1 MPKKRIK
8 FSFSIFQ
15 AVFLGIGAITTL
27 LGIFVLGILVG
38 REMKGISIFD
48 REAKSQV
55 VKMKIEPLPG
65 QTPVQAQ
72 IGEEEKEKP
81 AVINNLTS
89 KPVITFYDTL
99 TKPRIKAA
107 GGITKTDEPSKKI
120 YAVQVGAMKNKTLA
134 DEMASKL
141 RKNKYSAYVV
151 SLESPEKGLLYKVR
165 LGTFSSK
172 EDAREEAAKIKNNEG
187 LPATVVE
194 K

>member
-1 MPKKRIK
+1 MPKNRIE

-15 AVFLGIGAITTL
+15 AVSLGIGAITTL

-55 VKMKIEPLPG
+55 VKMRIEPLPG
-65 QTPVQAQ
+65 QTQIQAQ
-72 IGEEEKEKP
+72 GEENP
-81 AVINNLTS
+81 AVINNVTS

-99 TKPRIKAA
+99 TKPRAKAT

-151 SLESPEKGLLYKVR
+151 SLESPEKGVWYKVR
-165 LGTFSSK
+165 IGAFSSK

-187 LPATVVE
+187 LPATIVE

>member
-1 MPKKRIK
+1 MPRNRIE
-8 FSFSIFQ
+8 FSISIFQ
-15 AVFLGIGAITTL
+15 TVFLGIGAIITL

-38 REMKGISIFD
+38 REMEGTSIFD
-48 REAKSQV
+48 REAKSQI
-55 VKMKIEPLPG
+55 VKMRIEPLPG
-65 QTPVQAQ
+65 QTPVQTQ
-72 IGEEEKEKP
+72 GEEKT
-81 AVINNLTS
+81 AVINNVTS

-107 GGITKTDEPSKKI
+107 GGITKTDDPPKKI
-120 YAVQVGAMKNKTLA
+120 YTIQVGAMKDKTLA

-141 RKNKYSAYVV
+141 KKNKYSAYVV
-151 SLESPEKGLLYKVR
+151 SLESPGKGLLYKVR
-165 LGTFSSK
+165 LGTFPSK